1 MAGKETF
8 TSEDVNKA
16 KLACQHALDRLK
28 DKFPSSVSQ
37 ADLFAF
43 TLIGADRERPG
54 VVHCLKTILER
65 DKEVRQLDDGTYSYK
80 PPYDIRS
87 EEALLQY
94 FQKDANVRSIEVA
107 KLKKGWPE
115 CDPAIDKLEGE
126 HKLIVLR
133 NKKDSTPRVIFADDP
148 SLHAPLDQD
157 FVNLWMGIQL
167 PQKDDLIRALIQARR
182 TPAGQ
187 VADNKVVAKVK
198 TKVRKTRQSAKQ
210 TNKHINLFRDY
221 SALKKGK

>member
-1 MAGKETF
+1 MAPPF
-8 TSEDVNKA
+8 TSEDVTKA
-16 KLACQHALDRLK
+16 SLASQHALDRLK
-28 DKFPSSVSQ
+28 DKFPASIPQ
-37 ADLFAF
+37 DDLFAYV
-43 TLIGADRERPG
+43 LIGADRERAG
-54 VVHCLKTILER
+54 VTHCLKVILGK
-65 DKEVRQLDDGTYSYK
+65 DNEVRKLSDGSYSYK
-80 PPYDIRS
+80 PPIDVRS
-87 EEALLQY
+87 EEALLQH
-94 FQKDANVRSIEVA
+94 FQRDADIRSIEVA

-115 CDPAIDKLEGE
+115 CDVAIDKLESE
-126 HKLIVLR
+126 HKLVVLR

-167 PQKDDLIRALIQARR
+167 PQKDDLIRALIQAKR

-187 VADNKVVAKVK
+187 VADNKVMAKPK
-198 TKVRKTRQSAKQ
+198 QKVRKTRQSAKQ